1 MMSDDKFEPSPRAEV
16 DYRTTGNRSTLVF
29 VRQLR
34 HSPATVWAALT
45 DPGQLPQ
52 WAPFT
57 SDRDLGHVGE
67 ATLRMT
73 DGQDPATEVTTA
85 ANVTRCEPPTLL
97 EYTWGDDVLCWHL
110 EANERGTR
118 LTLEHTTDDPT
129 MVPKVAA
136 GWHLC
141 LDVAE
146 RLLDGHP
153 VGPIVGATAMEY
165 GWQALH
171 DAYAAALSIPSN

>member
-1 MMSDDKFEPSPRAEV
+1 MTSYIPDPDLDLVLERTLPVAPDK
-16 DYRTTGNRSTLVF
+16 
-29 VRQLR
+29 
-34 HSPATVWAALT
+34 VWAALT
-45 DPGQLPQ
+45 DPAQLPQ

-57 SDRDLGHVGE
+57 SDRDLGHVGA
-67 ATLRMT
+67 ATLTMT
-73 DGQDPATEVTTA
+73 DGEDSANDVTLA

-97 EYTWGDDVLCWHL
+97 EYTWGDDVLRWQL

-141 LDVAE
+141 LDVAD

-153 VGPIVGATAMEY
+153 IGPIVGMKAMDY
-165 GWQALH
+165 GWQELH
-171 DAYAAALSIPSN
+171 DSYAEELSA

>member
-1 MMSDDKFEPSPRAEV
+1 MSDDKFEPSPLAEV
-16 DYRTTGNRSTLVF
+16 EYHTTGKRSTLVF

-34 HSPATVWAALT
+34 HSPAKVWAALT
-45 DPGQLPQ
+45 DPMQLAQ

-57 SDRDLGHVGE
+57 TDRDLGHVGA
-67 ATLRMT
+67 ATLTMS
-73 DGQDPATEVTTA
+73 DGEDPANDITLA
-85 ANVTRCEPPTLL
+85 ANVTRCEPPSLL
-97 EYTWGDDVLCWHL
+97 EYTWGDDVLSWHL
-110 EANERGTR
+110 EANDGGTR

-141 LDVAE
+141 FDVAE

-153 VGPIVGATAMEY
+153 IGPIVGKKAMDY

-171 DAYAAALSIPSN
+171 DAYAAALSIPTN